1 MFHTERF
8 DFVMLHRSEAHIDTS
23 DFPDNKMD
31 IKGSHRK
38 MVRKAMIAAT
48 LTEEPL
54 SSRKHLMAR

>member
-1 MFHTERF
+1 
-8 DFVMLHRSEAHIDTS
+8 MLHRSEAHIDTS